1 MYLWISA
8 RSILLQEG
16 KDMDVKE
23 ILKDEKLVELFW
35 NRKITLCDGS
45 IFATLQKYLEAFPE
59 QKVYL
64 AKAIN

>member
-1 MYLWISA
+1 
-8 RSILLQEG
+8 
-16 KDMDVKE
+16 MDVKE

-35 NRKITLCDGS
+35 NRKITLGDGS

>member
-1 MYLWISA
+1 
-8 RSILLQEG
+8 
-16 KDMDVKE
+16 MDVKE

-45 IFATLQKYLEAFPE
+45 IFATLQKYLEAFPD